1 MDLEPL
7 WKEYKEHGSLV
18 ARDKLLAEYTPFVRY
33 TAQRMAINLPNNVQI
48 GDLIGAGV
56 MGLIKAVE
64 SFDSNRDIKFETY
77 ATHKIRGA
85 ILDDLREQDWI
96 PRSIRQKSRMLKNA
110 YVKLEKEFGR
120 TPYDSEVA
128 EHLKLEPTEF
138 EELLCEVA
146 PVTIISLNEVIN
158 DGGGDAEAREI
169 TLIETIEDKNMENP
183 LDKLGFEDAKKILA
197 EALLDLPENER
208 HVIALYHYEELTLKE
223 IGVAMNLTEGRV
235 SQIHS
240 KAMLKLKAKLQ
251 LKM

>member
-7 WKEYKEHGSLV
+7 WKEYKERGSFV

-33 TAQRMAINLPNNVQI
+33 TAQRMAVNLPPSVHL

-64 SFDSNRDIKFETY
+64 SFDTSRDIKFETY

-96 PRSIRQKSRMLKNA
+96 PRSVRQKSRMIKSA
-110 YVKLEKEFGR
+110 YAELEKEFGR

-128 EHLKLEPTEF
+128 EHLNLEIPEF
-138 EELLCEVA
+138 ENLLSEVA
-146 PVTIISLNEVIN
+146 QTTLVSLNEAIF
-158 DGGGDAEAREI
+158 DRDSESRE
-169 TLIETIEDKNMENP
+169 TSLVDVLEDKEAENP
-183 LDKLGFEDAKKILA
+183 LDRLGLEDTKKILA
-197 EALLDLPENER
+197 EALLALPENER
-208 HVIALYHYEELTLKE
+208 LVISLYHYEEMTLKE

-240 KAMLKLKAKLQ
+240 KAMLKLKAKLL

>member
-1 MDLEPL
+1 MDLETL
-7 WKEYKEHGSLV
+7 WTEYKEHDSQN
-18 ARDKLLAEYTPFVRY
+18 ARDKLLAEYTPLVRY
-33 TAQRMAINLPNNVQI
+33 TAQRMAINLPKSVHL

-64 SFDSNRDIKFETY
+64 SFDSGREVKFETY

-96 PRSIRQKSRMLKNA
+96 PRSIRQKARMIKNA
-110 YVKLEKEFGR
+110 YTDLEKEIGR

-128 EHLKLEPTEF
+128 IHLKLEPAEF
-138 EELLCEVA
+138 EDLLSEVA
-146 PVTIISLNEVIN
+146 PTTIVSLNEVISDN
-158 DGGGDAEAREI
+158 YGESTNM
-169 TLIETIEDKNMENP
+169 TLIETIEDTTVENP
-183 LDKLGFEDAKKILA
+183 LVRLGMEEAKKILA
-197 EALLDLPENER
+197 DALMALPENER
-208 HVIALYHYEELTLKE
+208 QVIALYHYEEMTLKE

-251 LKM
+251 LQL